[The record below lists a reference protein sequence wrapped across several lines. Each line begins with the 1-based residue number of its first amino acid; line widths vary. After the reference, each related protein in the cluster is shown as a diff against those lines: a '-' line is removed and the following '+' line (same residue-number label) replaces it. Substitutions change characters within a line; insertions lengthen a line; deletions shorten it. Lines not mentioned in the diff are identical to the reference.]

1 VRFKEVAP
9 DRKEDAAPEGGSESI
24 DKPFECGYPQTEWV
38 REKARKR
45 APPEPISHR
54 FSTAVDYGVDA

>member
-1 VRFKEVAP
+1 MAP
-9 DRKEDAAPEGGSESI
+9 DRKRTPRRKAGSGSI
-24 DKPFECGYPQTEWV
+24 DKPFESGYPQTAWV

-45 APPEPISHR
+45 APPDRISHR